1 MWSEI
6 FQRMTEIKTLNI
18 PFFFLAALG
27 ISQGKDVQGKYSRK
41 EDDILGDNFPFGVK
55 SS

>member
-27 ISQGKDVQGKYSRK
+27 ISLGKDVHGKNSHK
-41 EDDILGDNFPFGVK
+41 DDDILGDNFPFGVK
-55 SS
+55 S